1 MSNIRGMDTDYAQV
15 GQLMQSMVPW
25 VKTTGIEFIEAG
37 PTKIVVTLPDEEQ
50 YRNHVG
56 GPHAAMMFG
65 AAETA
70 SGALMI
76 TAFADQLASA
86 TPLVVRG
93 EITYTKLALGALRA
107 SAELGRDAAE
117 VIAEL
122 AAGTRPE
129 IPITVTISN
138 ADGQQTGQLEVL
150 WTLKP
155 HR

>member
-1 MSNIRGMDTDYAQV
+1 MDTTYAQV
-15 GQLMQSMVPW
+15 GQLMQGMVPW
-25 VKTTGIEFIEAG
+25 VKTVGINFLEAG
-37 PTKIVVTLPDEEQ
+37 PTRIVVELPDEEP

-76 TAFADQLASA
+76 TAFAEQLAYT
-86 TPLVVRG
+86 TPLPVRG
-93 EITYTKLALGALRA
+93 EVKFQKLAVGRLLAEAVLGR
-107 SAELGRDAAE
+107 SAEEA
-117 VIAEL
+117 VAEL

-129 IPITVTISN
+129 IPIQVTISN
-138 ADGQQTGQLEVL
+138 EAGEQTGQLDVV

-155 HR
+155 HK

>member
-1 MSNIRGMDTDYAQV
+1 MPGMDTDHKQI

-25 VKTTGIEFIEAG
+25 VKTAGIEFLEAS
-37 PTKIVVTLPDEEQ
+37 PTRITVELPDEEQ

-76 TAFADQLASA
+76 TAFAEQLGSA

-93 EITYTKLALGALRA
+93 EIKYSKLALGTLRA
-107 SAELGRDAAE
+107 TAELGRDAAE

-122 AAGTRPE
+122 ATGARPE
-129 IPITVTISN
+129 IPIQVTISN
-138 ADGQQTGQLEVL
+138 ADGQQTGQLDVL